1 MEFVN
6 SPIKPGTNATIRVS
20 GDSGSACSIGV
31 VDKSIELLKAD
42 HQLTPEK
49 VEHIQILLI
58 VATFSLSKC
67 FSFPWNAN
75 KSIILLKYNQ
85 FSNESQTRRSVVLIH
100 TAMFSDLTFLCMRHN
115 SKRQI

>member
-20 GDSGSACSIGV
+20 GDPGSACSIGV

-49 VEHIQILLI
+49 VLHIQFINFCNFFHYQNVSPFNEIQTKVLL
-58 VATFSLSKC
+58 
-67 FSFPWNAN
+67 
-75 KSIILLKYNQ
+75 Y
-85 FSNESQTRRSVVLIH
+85 
-100 TAMFSDLTFLCMRHN
+100 
-115 SKRQI
+115 

>member
-49 VEHIQILLI
+49 VEHIQILLLHLFHYQN
-58 VATFSLSKC
+58 VSPFH
-67 FSFPWNAN
+67 
-75 KSIILLKYNQ
+75 
-85 FSNESQTRRSVVLIH
+85 EMQTKVL
-100 TAMFSDLTFLCMRHN
+100 FY
-115 SKRQI
+115 